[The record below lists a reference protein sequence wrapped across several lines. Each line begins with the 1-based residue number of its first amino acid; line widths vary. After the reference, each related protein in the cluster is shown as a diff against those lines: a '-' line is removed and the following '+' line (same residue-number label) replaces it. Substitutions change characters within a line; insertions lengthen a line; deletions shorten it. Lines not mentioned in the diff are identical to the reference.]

1 MNTDKLY
8 TAVDLIEKI
17 IEFTKMT
24 PNPKLWKEG
33 LLKESPPRYVRIRQ
47 INALIKAVFSPRS
60 DNFLGKAKSLL
71 LINQLP
77 TINDLLSGSFIKEIN
92 IREYEGLIDTIKTTV
107 REYEGHLGETGEISH
122 KHLIAVYQRLMRYKI
137 QLMDLLHFNDGES
150 ISAPIGQRFTVYL
163 TNEVANAIEGTYT
176 RLDEVLGS
184 MIDPNNL
191 SFTEEELQVEYNYP
205 KEDLREVDKN
215 FPK

>member
-47 INALIKAVFSPRS
+47 INALIKAVFGPRS

-71 LINQLP
+71 LMNQLP

-107 REYEGHLGETGEISH
+107 RDYEGHLGETGEISH

-150 ISAPIGQRFTVYL
+150 TSAPIGQRFTVYL
-163 TNEVANAIEGTYT
+163 TNEVASAIEGTYT
-176 RLDEVLGS
+176 RLDEVLGL
-184 MIDPNNL
+184 MIDPDSL

-215 FPK
+215 FP